1 MNIIILKSTF
11 TILILLVLLGL
22 IGFTLFNKGGKNA
35 DTWYKVSLVS
45 LISAA
50 VITSIGFLTMIWFTM
65 RLFIKMPPQTTKE
78 TTKTFVIDSVDYH
91 QPGRDNTLQVTP
103 YWKCH
108 LKETKEWIVLYSNK
122 EVGDSILM
130 ITHEESSTNKK

>member
-45 LISAA
+45 LMSAA
-50 VITSIGFLTMIWFTM
+50 IVISIGFLSVIWLT
-65 RLFIKMPPQTTKE
+65 
-78 TTKTFVIDSVDYH
+78 
-91 QPGRDNTLQVTP
+91 
-103 YWKCH
+103 
-108 LKETKEWIVLYSNK
+108 
-122 EVGDSILM
+122 
-130 ITHEESSTNKK
+130 

>member
-1 MNIIILKSTF
+1 MNTVTKTFLII
-11 TILILLVLLGL
+11 GL
-22 IGFTLFNKGGKNA
+22 CLM
-35 DTWYKVSLVS
+35 
-45 LISAA
+45 AA
-50 VITSIGFLTMIWFTM
+50 GSIM
-65 RLFIKMPPQTTKE
+65 RLFIKHTPQTTKQV
-78 TTKTFVIDSVDYH
+78 TKSFAIDSVDYH

-130 ITHEESSTNKK
+130 ITHEESSTNKN